1 MNALVSGFPVIV
13 LHHSEFSFLPNNEQI
28 LIQSNKQKQKLNM
41 LTFPIEWCFYRLFS
55 TNIVQHLT
63 HQSAISNLKYSFAF
77 LWCKQNLGK
86 MS

>member
-41 LTFPIEWCFYRLFS
+41 LTFPIEWCFYRLF
-55 TNIVQHLT
+55 
-63 HQSAISNLKYSFAF
+63 
-77 LWCKQNLGK
+77 
-86 MS
+86 